1 MNDYR
6 LTAQIHADALRA
18 GMPRPVADLLA
29 AHARAPSAS
38 ATASAQR
45 QADNLR
51 GRLPKAA
58 LDVYHAHQAA
68 RGQRR
73 GMPAAT
79 ATAPAPRATGK
90 RTTLADIAASIYG
103 RRA

>member
-1 MNDYR
+1 MNDFE
-6 LTAQIHADALRA
+6 LTAQIHGDALKA
-18 GMPRPVADLLA
+18 GMPRAVADML
-29 AHARAPSAS
+29 ARAPRSAA

-45 QADNLR
+45 QADIQR

-90 RTTLADIAASIYG
+90 RTTLADIAAHVYG
-103 RRA
+103 RHP